1 MHSIILCDSTFSQL
15 DDAAKRLADYQ
26 AILLLMGKVRVMNSI
41 SEVEAMSH
49 SYPVDVMLVLT
60 DKLGLHTEGF
70 IQRNL
75 LTQSTAIIV
84 NANQWQQQQ
93 LAALLTCGRLTFV
106 PDVLVASRLVS
117 LVNLARIRFDA
128 ANKSIAEFKKLDDEV
143 KGLKLLSQAKLIVM
157 QQGFDEAKAHKI
169 IQQQA
174 MQKGVSVAQMSAQ
187 IIAVMTSDQ
196 AAKNA
201 GISVMPENSAPH
213 YGAGALNMKVT
224 ITNVS
229 NM

>member
-1 MHSIILCDSTFSQL
+1 
-15 DDAAKRLADYQ
+15 
-26 AILLLMGKVRVMNSI
+26 
-41 SEVEAMSH
+41 
-49 SYPVDVMLVLT
+49 
-60 DKLGLHTEGF
+60 
-70 IQRNL
+70 
-75 LTQSTAIIV
+75 
-84 NANQWQQQQ
+84 
-93 LAALLTCGRLTFV
+93 
-106 PDVLVASRLVS
+106 VLVASRLVS

-229 NM
+229 NV

>member
-229 NM
+229 NV

>member
-1 MHSIILCDSTFSQL
+1 MYSIILCDSTFSQL

-201 GISVMPENSAPH
+201 GISVMPESSAPH
-213 YGAGALNMKVT
+213 YGATALNMNVASR
-224 ITNVS
+224 NVS
-229 NM
+229 NG